1 MHAGKKIRI
10 IRAIKNLSQTQLAER
25 IGRTR
30 ALISHIEQ
38 TGKVNYYTL
47 KDILKVFKMSEE
59 EFDNYEPKD
68 LMIQYSEED
77 LRNEINDLKKEIEAV
92 RKERD
97 MLKENNDLYKKL
109 IRSYE
114 KEKGEESDK

>member
-10 IRAIKNLSQTQLAER
+10 LRAIRNLSQTQLAER

-38 TGKVNYYTL
+38 TGKINYYTL

-68 LMIQYSEED
+68 SMVQYSEEE
-77 LRNEINDLKKEIEAV
+77 LRNEINSLKKEIETV

-97 MLKENNDLYKKL
+97 MLRENNDLYRKL
-109 IRSYE
+109 LKNYE
-114 KEKGEESDK
+114 KETGEDK